1 MRLLNKNEVTEFRG
15 LIMGKIMKNFS
26 IVTRLLVFLLAWTT
40 CIVHASSL
48 ADGDSLPATEI
59 PTVRVLPSIRLESL
73 DQKPIFTINQH
84 AIAPFL
90 IHPFVLEEQDV
101 EVAPRIVA
109 AQEGRVFLG
118 KGHTAYVSG
127 DLKENTLFQ
136 VFRISK
142 PLIDPVTHKVI
153 AHEAV
158 YLGSLKLQRRAGMDE
173 AHTFTVEHSKEE
185 MSVGDRLLA
194 IPPTSLPDYVP
205 HLPKQQIEAHI
216 VAVDGGM
223 VYAGQHQVVV
233 INRGMQD
240 GLDVGSVL
248 GLSKS
253 INKVVN
259 NLDNNLV
266 KLPDQQYG
274 VMLIFRVFNHLAY
287 GLIMQ
292 VTDAVQIGDVARS
305 AE

>member
-1 MRLLNKNEVTEFRG
+1 
-15 LIMGKIMKNFS
+15 MKNFS
-26 IVTRLLVFLLAWTT
+26 IVTPLLVFMLGWAAG
-40 CIVHASSL
+40 IVHSSNL
-48 ADGDSLPATEI
+48 VSSDSLPKTEI
-59 PTVRVLPSIRLESL
+59 SNVRVLPKIRVESVKKTPVVTI
-73 DQKPIFTINQH
+73 DQN

-90 IHPFVLEEQDV
+90 IHSFILEEQDV
-101 EVAPRIVA
+101 DMAPRIVA
-109 AQEGRVFLG
+109 TQEGRVFLG
-118 KGHTAYVSG
+118 KGHTAYVTG
-127 DLKENTLFQ
+127 DVKENTLFQ
-136 VFRISK
+136 VFRIRK
-142 PLIDPVTHKVI
+142 PLIDPVTNKLI
-153 AHEAV
+153 GHEAT
-158 YLGSLKLQRRAGMDE
+158 YLGTLKLQRRAGMGETDANE

-185 MSVGDRLLA
+185 MGVGDRLLA

-205 HLPKQQIEAHI
+205 HLPKQQIEARI

-240 GLDVGSVL
+240 GVDVGSVL

-274 VMLIFRVFNHLAY
+274 VMLIFRAFNHLAY

-305 AE
+305 PE